1 MRILVV
7 EDDVKLARQ
16 IAAALTEAGDDP
28 MVVHDGAGALD
39 KTKQKPFDLIVLDVH
54 SAWHRRI

>member
-16 IAAALTEAGDDP
+16 IAAALTEAGDDL

>member
-16 IAAALTEAGDDP
+16 IAAALTEGWRRF
-28 MVVHDGAGALD
+28 DGR
-39 KTKQKPFDLIVLDVH
+39 
-54 SAWHRRI
+54 S